1 LASETQATPTGPA
14 TAPSVRQPTAQWA
27 TGPAVPVVSVVFALA
42 VGAVFVLLSG
52 HDPIDAYVNLFRGAF
67 GSPYDITETLIQTI
81 PLMLAGLSVA
91 VAFRTGLFNIGAES
105 QLLVGAVTAGAVGAR
120 FGFLPG
126 PILFPMVL
134 AAGIGGGAAWGAIAG
149 YLKAARGVNEV
160 ITTIMQ
166 NYIVVFVMHWLLQNG
181 PMTAPNALG
190 TPASAP
196 IGQGAVLPIIIP
208 NELVPLTRLH
218 AGIFLAIAAVVVFWF
233 LLWRTPLGYELRAVG
248 LGARAAA
255 QAGIN
260 PRTRVVLAMAIA
272 GGFAG
277 LAGMIQVTGVFHRV
291 FDGFSSGY
299 GFDAI
304 AVALLGKNSPIGIV
318 LAALLFGAFARG
330 GSLMQ
335 ANAGV
340 SSQLVSVIEAL
351 VLFVVAA
358 ELIVRILSARR
369 RGPKPLES
377 IA

>member
-1 LASETQATPTGPA
+1 MPVAS
-14 TAPSVRQPTAQWA
+14 VL
-27 TGPAVPVVSVVFALA
+27 FALA
-42 VGAVFVLLSG
+42 IGAILVLVSG
-52 HDPIDAYVNLFRGAF
+52 HDPIGAYIDLFRGAF

-81 PLMLAGLSVA
+81 PLTLAGLSVA

-105 QLLVGAVTAGAVGAR
+105 QLLVGAVAAGAVGAR
-120 FGFLPG
+120 FADLPGFL
-126 PILFPMVL
+126 LFPMVL
-134 AAGIGGGAAWGAIAG
+134 AAGIGAGAAWGAIAG

-181 PMTAPNALG
+181 PLTAPNALG

-196 IGQGAVLPIIIP
+196 IGAGAVLPIIIP

-218 AGIFLAIAAVVVFWF
+218 AGIFLAIAAVAVFWF

-255 QAGIN
+255 QAGID
-260 PRTRVVLAMAIA
+260 PRTRTVLAMAIA

-340 SSQLVSVIEAL
+340 SAQLVSVIEAI
-351 VLFVVAA
+351 VLFVIAA
-358 ELIVRILSARR
+358 ELIVRLLSARR
-369 RGPKPLES
+369 GRKPVEA